1 MTNKMESCFQI
12 TENGFTAVFQAYS
25 SEVNGTFDGGPVD
38 QQGIA
43 DEVVGSKWSYNPA
56 EETHRELP
64 YPYCS

>member
-25 SEVNGTFDGGPVD
+25 SDVNGTFDGVRLA
-38 QQGIA
+38 QGIA

>member
-1 MTNKMESCFQI
+1 MANKFDSCFQI
-12 TENGFTAVFQAYS
+12 TENGFTAVFQGSS
-25 SEVNGTFDGGPVD
+25 SEVSAIFDGVLVG

-43 DEVVGSKWSYNPA
+43 DEVVESKWSYNPT